1 MESRNDPLPI
11 SMAGIRGKG
20 PKRYL
25 ERFTR
30 THYSLRTL
38 YTRLMASL
46 GRRGG
51 AVSFPTISFRAEH
64 HNRMQENFVS
74 NELIR
79 VWIGG
84 FPSSDWNL
92 QAAYNYIRMVTMS
105 QYQTFQRSMYAR
117 ENQKR
122 AQRGRVVTAPD
133 LKSGGPSSSPALTT
147 S

>member
-30 THYSLRTL
+30 THYALRTL

-46 GRRGG
+46 GSRGG
-51 AVSFPTISFRAEH
+51 AVSFPTILFRAER

-92 QAAYNYIRMVTMS
+92 Q
-105 QYQTFQRSMYAR
+105 
-117 ENQKR
+117 
-122 AQRGRVVTAPD
+122 RG
-133 LKSGGPSSSPALTT
+133 L
-147 S
+147 